1 MRGRILKGIAG
12 FYYVDVPE
20 FGLYECK
27 AKGAFRKAGVKPLV
41 GDFVDMAVIDEEKKV
56 GNVEKILTRKNELI
70 RPAVSNVDQAM
81 YIFSVTKPKPNLNL
95 LDRFLGMM
103 EYQDVPTVIVINKV
117 DLDTDGETDKLKSIY
132 ESAGYQVI
140 TTSMKSGKEK
150 DELWDVLKGKTT
162 TVAGP
167 SGVGK
172 STFTNLMHG
181 TSVMETGSISEKI
194 QRGKN
199 TTRHS
204 QCLALGE
211 ETYLMDTPG
220 FGSMLIPEIE
230 KEDLSNLFREFREY
244 SPRCRF
250 QGCAHIHEP
259 DCEVKRALEDGKI
272 SRSRYDN
279 YLLLYEEVKN
289 RKKY

>member
-1 MRGRILKGIAG
+1 MKGRILKGIAG

-20 FGLYECK
+20 AGLYECK

-56 GNVEKILTRKNELI
+56 GNVEKIMERKNELI

-81 YIFSVTKPKPNLNL
+81 YIFSVMKPKPNLNL

-117 DLDTDGETDKLKSIY
+117 DLDTEGETNKLKAIY

-150 DELWDVLKGKTT
+150 EILWNVLKGKTT

-181 TSVMETGSISEKI
+181 TTVMETGAISEKI

-211 ETYLMDTPG
+211 DTYLMDTPG

-230 KEDLSNLFREFREY
+230 KEDLSDLFREFRDY
-244 SPRCRF
+244 SPQCRF

-272 SRSRYDN
+272 SQSRYDN

>member
-1 MRGRILKGIAG
+1 MKGRILKGIAG

-20 FGLYECK
+20 AGLYECK

-41 GDFVDMAVIDEEKKV
+41 GDYVDMAVIDEEKKK
-56 GNVEKILTRKNELI
+56 GNVEKILERKNALI

-81 YIFSVTKPKPNLNL
+81 YIFAVTQPKPNLNL
-95 LDRFLGMM
+95 LDRFLCMM

-117 DLDTDGETDKLKSIY
+117 DLDEQGDADRLKAIY
-132 ESAGYQVI
+132 ESAGYQVL
-140 TTSMKSGKEK
+140 TTNMKSGQEKE
-150 DELWDVLKGKTT
+150 ELWEVLKGKTT

-172 STFTNLMHG
+172 STFTNLMYG
-181 TSVMETGSISEKI
+181 DLVMETGAISEKI

-204 QCLALGE
+204 QCHWVGE
-211 ETYLMDTPG
+211 DTYLIDTPG

-230 KEDLSNLFREFREY
+230 KEDLSDLFREFREY
-244 SPRCRF
+244 SVDCRF

-259 DCEVKRALEDGKI
+259 QCKVKDALAEGNI
-272 SRSRYDN
+272 SQSRYDN

>member
-1 MRGRILKGIAG
+1 MKGRILKGIAG

-20 FGLYECK
+20 AGLYECK

-41 GDFVDMAVIDEEKKV
+41 GDYVDMAVIDEEKKK
-56 GNVEKILTRKNELI
+56 GNVEKLLERKNALI

-81 YIFSVTKPKPNLNL
+81 YIFAVTQPKPNLNL
-95 LDRFLGMM
+95 LDRFLCMM

-117 DLDTDGETDKLKSIY
+117 DLDEQGDVDRLKAIY
-132 ESAGYQVI
+132 ESAGYQVL
-140 TTSMKSGKEK
+140 TTNMKSGQEQE
-150 DELWDVLKGKTT
+150 ELWEVLKGKTT

-172 STFTNLMHG
+172 STFTNLMYG
-181 TSVMETGSISEKI
+181 DLVMETGAISEKI

-204 QCLALGE
+204 QCHWVGE
-211 ETYLMDTPG
+211 DTYLIDTPG

-230 KEDLSNLFREFREY
+230 KEDLSDLFREFREY
-244 SPRCRF
+244 SVDCRF

-259 DCEVKRALEDGKI
+259 QCKVKDALAEGNI
-272 SRSRYDN
+272 SQSRYDN